1 MARKENLFLWFSTMV
16 FAVASVFFAWHF
28 FHQKNDSFNCSGNLA
43 IYHDNT
49 AQPILRGKFYLSLEP
64 EGKGNI
70 RMDGES
76 LSADGPEILH
86 RFIFFNYQSVHASV
100 GMDFILDDYH
110 IVLAPADTAG
120 DKEFMSLINM
130 ISHGSEQLR
139 IRIRTINPRTS
150 LISSV
155 SSPFLVCTSQ

>member
-1 MARKENLFLWFSTMV
+1 MARKEISFLWFSTMV
-16 FAVASVFFAWHF
+16 FAVASVFFSWHF
-28 FHQKNDSFNCSGNLA
+28 FHQKNDSFHCSGNLA
-43 IYHDNT
+43 IYNDN
-49 AQPILRGKFYLSLEP
+49 ASQPILRGKLYLSLEP
-64 EGKGNI
+64 EGKGHI

-76 LSADGPEILH
+76 LSSEGSATLH
-86 RFIFFNYQSVHASV
+86 GFIFFNYQSVHASV

-110 IVLAPADTAG
+110 IVLAPADSSG
-120 DKEFMSLINM
+120 DKEFMSLVNM

-139 IRIRTINPRTS
+139 IRVRMINPRTS